1 MSRELEKEI
10 GGQLE
15 LVRLQSG
22 MIRRGIAKF
31 NSMQPPLD
39 VDELGVMTR
48 GLRNFAREVDNLR
61 RMLDEYPG
69 FQKKNKTADT

>member
-1 MSRELEKEI
+1 MSQPEKEI

-15 LVRLQSG
+15 LVRFQAG
-22 MIRRGIAKF
+22 IVRRGIARF

-48 GLRNFAREVDNLR
+48 VLRNFTEEVDNLR

-69 FQKKNKTADT
+69 FPKENAAADS